1 MEFIIGFFTAIS
13 ALGKTLMIP
22 MMITIIALIIRVPFS
37 KALKS
42 GITVGIGLTGLT
54 LTMSL
59 VTTYVGPIINVMV
72 EKFGL
77 KLTYVDVGWTAVSGI
92 AYSTVVGAFIIPF
105 TLLINVIVLALKG
118 TKTLNIDIWN
128 YWKYALAG
136 SLVYLLTDSLVASFL
151 AATVYIV
158 ACLVIADRTAELVQE
173 FFGIPG
179 ISIPQGSA
187 AGSVLI
193 CLLLEK
199 VFNIFSSIFSRIFS
213 RNKEKESVDW
223 AAKINNNKVLQ
234 TINDPI
240 YVGLAI
246 GTFLALLGGYNL
258 KGALEVGM
266 YMAAL
271 MFILPRMASILMEG
285 LTPISAAAKEF
296 MGKKYKGQQFYIGMD
311 SAIIIGHPTTLA
323 VGLLSIPILLVLAL
337 LPGNK
342 LIPMAGLATLAYF
355 GVMATPIHK
364 GKFFRTLVSQTVI
377 LTFCMYLGS
386 YFAPLITE
394 HALNAGTAVPEGA
407 GGITSMS
414 ANVFEFLTYFL
425 FKLGTI
431 PGACISIAI
440 VAVLIIWNRKYIAGK
455 DNFTTQEFVS
465 AEASDYKK

>member
-13 ALGKTLMIP
+13 DLGKTLMIP

-136 SLVYLLTDSLVASFL
+136 SLVYLLTGSLVASFL
-151 AATVYIV
+151 AGTVYIV

-173 FFGIPG
+173 FFGMPG

-193 CLLLEK
+193 CLLVEK
-199 VFNIFSSIFSRIFS
+199 VFNIFSSIFSR
-213 RNKEKESVDW
+213 NKEKESADW

-296 MGKKYKGQQFYIGMD
+296 MGKKYKGLM
-311 SAIIIGHPTTLA
+311 L
-323 VGLLSIPILLVLAL
+323 
-337 LPGNK
+337 
-342 LIPMAGLATLAYF
+342 
-355 GVMATPIHK
+355 
-364 GKFFRTLVSQTVI
+364 
-377 LTFCMYLGS
+377 
-386 YFAPLITE
+386 E
-394 HALNAGTAVPEGA
+394 
-407 GGITSMS
+407 
-414 ANVFEFLTYFL
+414 
-425 FKLGTI
+425 
-431 PGACISIAI
+431 
-440 VAVLIIWNRKYIAGK
+440 
-455 DNFTTQEFVS
+455 
-465 AEASDYKK
+465 YK